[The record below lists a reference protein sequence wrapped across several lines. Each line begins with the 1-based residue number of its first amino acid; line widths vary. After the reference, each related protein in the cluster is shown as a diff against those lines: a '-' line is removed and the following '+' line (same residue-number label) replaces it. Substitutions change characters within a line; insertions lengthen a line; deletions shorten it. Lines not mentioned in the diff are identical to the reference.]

1 MNKVKIVSKILFY
14 ITRILAFFYLGTAA
28 YSTFCLL
35 TGWGLGFRENKKYFH
50 VMYPFTDTPF
60 LNGDY
65 NMPYIIFEFLL
76 VLGLYGLFFL
86 LASNIF
92 KVFFQPKLFTEFGIR
107 QLRYF
112 YLANLL
118 LPTLAVLFASIFA
131 EVDDMAVILII
142 LHFILGV
149 FAYFFAAI
157 FKQGLQL
164 QKEQDL
170 FI

>member
-1 MNKVKIVSKILFY
+1 MNQVKIVSRILFY
-14 ITRILAFFYLGTAA
+14 ITRLFASLYLGTTA
-28 YSTFCLL
+28 YSIFCLL
-35 TGWGLGFRENKKYFH
+35 TGWSLGFRENKKYFQ
-50 VMYPFTDTPF
+50 VMYPFTEKPF

-65 NMPYIIFEFLL
+65 NMPYIIFDFLL

-92 KVFFQPKLFTEFGIR
+92 KVFFQPKLFTEYGIR

-112 YLANLL
+112 YLANLF
-118 LPTLAVLFASIFA
+118 LPGLMIFFASIFA
-131 EVDDMAVILII
+131 EVEDMAVLLAI
-142 LHFILGV
+142 LHFILGI

-157 FKQGLQL
+157 FRQGLQL

>member
-1 MNKVKIVSKILFY
+1 MNKVKIISKILFY
-14 ITRILAFFYLGTAA
+14 ITRVLAFFYLFTAA
-28 YSTFCLL
+28 YSLFSLV
-35 TGWGLGFRENKKYFH
+35 TGVFLGFRENKKYFS
-50 VMYPFTDTPF
+50 VMYPFTEKPF
-60 LNGDY
+60 LIGDY
-65 NMPYIIFEFLL
+65 NVSYIIFDFLL

-107 QLRYF
+107 QLRFF
-112 YLANLL
+112 YWANLL
-118 LPTLAVLFASIFA
+118 LPGITIFFASIFA
-131 EVDDMAVILII
+131 EVEDMAVILVI
-142 LHFILGV
+142 LHFILGI

-157 FKQGLQL
+157 FRQGLQL

>member
-1 MNKVKIVSKILFY
+1 MNKVKIISKILFY
-14 ITRILAFFYLGTAA
+14 ITRLLAFLYLGTTF
-28 YSTFCLL
+28 YSLFCLL
-35 TGWGLGFRENKKYFH
+35 TGWSLVFRENQRYFQ
-50 VMYPFTDTPF
+50 VLYPFTKTPF

-65 NMPYIIFEFLL
+65 NLPYIIFEFLL

-92 KVFFQPKLFTEFGIR
+92 KVFFQPRLFSQYGIK
-107 QLRYF
+107 QLRLF
-112 YLANLL
+112 YLSNLF
-118 LPTLAVLFASIFA
+118 LPSLAVVLASIFA

-142 LHFILGV
+142 LHFILGI

-164 QKEQDL
+164 QNEQDL